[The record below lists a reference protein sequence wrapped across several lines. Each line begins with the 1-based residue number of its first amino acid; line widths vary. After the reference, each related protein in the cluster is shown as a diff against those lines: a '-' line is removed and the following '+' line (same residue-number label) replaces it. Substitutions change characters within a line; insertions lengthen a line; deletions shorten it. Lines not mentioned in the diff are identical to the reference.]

1 MDLCALGI
9 VYVKERIRALEE
21 QKCWIVPRDLKSK
34 KLIGSFS
41 QNVNRVRTILS
52 IAMVGTRNPKSKW
65 RLQKKNLV
73 NNHVHNEGECMNWP
87 TDRR

>member
-41 QNVNRVRTILS
+41 QNVNRVRAYCVT
-52 IAMVGTRNPKSKW
+52 IAMVGTRNPKSK
-65 RLQKKNLV
+65 
-73 NNHVHNEGECMNWP
+73 
-87 TDRR
+87 